1 MRKFNLIILLS
12 LSCLFA
18 AAQDQASIAPSYRN
32 IIKIDPI
39 RFFSSTFQLSYERLV
54 DKDKS
59 LNFSA
64 GLIYKDTE
72 SESVNGFRGEFQFR
86 YFILE
91 REIYNP
97 ARKIYFAPFIF
108 DQYVDVIN
116 RNYYNSS
123 GMQEQYSYKT
133 NAFGGGIVMGV
144 NWVFSKR
151 FVIDAFLGGGVRTS
165 NMDKNNNVYYTNNNG
180 IMDYG
185 YKGIFPRVG
194 LDLGFTF

>member
-1 MRKFNLIILLS
+1 MRKFNLIMLLS

-97 ARKIYFAPFIF
+97 TRKIYFAPFIF

-116 RNYYNSS
+116 RNYYNSN
-123 GMQEQYSYKT
+123 GIQEQYSYKT

-151 FVIDAFLGGGVRTS
+151 FVIDAFLGGGVRSS
-165 NMDKNNNVYYTNNNG
+165 NMDKNYSAYYTNNNG